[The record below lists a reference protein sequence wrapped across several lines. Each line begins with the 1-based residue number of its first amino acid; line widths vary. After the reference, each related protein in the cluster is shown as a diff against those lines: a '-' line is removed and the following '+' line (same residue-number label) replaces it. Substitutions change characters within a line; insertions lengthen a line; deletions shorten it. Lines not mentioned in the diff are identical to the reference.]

1 MQFATLLNYVNMSRE
16 QFFMFHS
23 GAFAVIVDKERRVL
37 WCHRR
42 DQDLWNLP
50 GGRVRAFEAPW
61 EGVVREVKE
70 EIGLTVKPKRII
82 DISSQS
88 CPI

>member
-1 MQFATLLNYVNMSRE
+1 
-16 QFFMFHS
+16 MFHI
-23 GAFAVIVDKERRVL
+23 GAFAVILDKERQVL

-61 EGVVREVKE
+61 EGLVR
-70 EIGLTVKPKRII
+70 R
-82 DISSQS
+82 
-88 CPI
+88 